1 MYELYVRTRLM
12 QKGNL
17 QANKLHKLAIHYVK
31 AAAQAGSVHAIMDKL
46 SEEEIAVYKRGR
58 NAKSATVP
66 KNADVAQYRMATGFE
81 ALLGFLYL
89 GGRAERL
96 REVMTL
102 AFEAAQEQ

>member
-1 MYELYVRTRLM
+1 M
-12 QKGNL
+12 
-17 QANKLHKLAIHYVK
+17 
-31 AAAQAGSVHAIMDKL
+31 MDKL
-46 SEEEIAVYKRGR
+46 SEEEVAVYKRGR

>member
-1 MYELYVRTRLM
+1 M
-12 QKGNL
+12 

-31 AAAQAGSVHAIMDKL
+31 AAAQAGSIHAIMDKL

-81 ALLGFLYL
+81 ALLGFC
-89 GGRAERL
+89 
-96 REVMTL
+96 TL
-102 AFEAAQEQ
+102 VGAPSGCAR